1 LKHAPS
7 IPRTTIGILGAALTT
22 VSGVLILGL
31 AAAAMQGFVG
41 SPYIGIVAFL
51 VLPGFFI
58 LGLLLIPFGG
68 WLARRRARLAAER
81 GEEIPHLP
89 IIDFND
95 DLTRRRVLVFMVLT
109 ALNVLILGV
118 AGYKGLQVMESPA
131 FCGSC
136 HSVMDPE
143 FTAWRRSPHAR
154 VACAGCH
161 IGEGASWFVKSKLSG
176 AWQLVSV
183 SFDLF
188 QRPIPVPI
196 ANLRPARETCEEC
209 HWPSK
214 FTGDRLRVTTS
225 FSDDEAST
233 EKKSVVLLHVGGGQ
247 TAAGP
252 INGIHAHV
260 AAGVHIRYLADPER
274 KEVNT
279 VEATWADGKTNV
291 FRTKSSPA
299 TLPAREA
306 WRLMDCVDC
315 HNRPTHLF
323 REPGREIDQAI
334 LAHRID
340 ATLPWIK
347 REGLKAILV
356 AYPSHEAARAGIEKQ
371 ITDFYRQLDAAAFPG
386 RESSAKAA
394 AAALGD
400 IYCWNV
406 WPWMKITWGTYPS
419 FLGHDQA
426 PGCFRCHD
434 GDHVDA
440 AGKAI
445 SQDCSLCHSLLAVD
459 EKDPKILAQLSP

>member
-1 LKHAPS
+1 VKHAPS
-7 IPRTTIGILGAALTT
+7 IPRTTLGILGAAMIT
-22 VSGVLILGL
+22 VSGILILGL
-31 AAAAMQGFVG
+31 AAAAMQGYVG
-41 SPYIGIVAFL
+41 SPYIGIFAFL
-51 VLPGFFI
+51 VLPAFFI
-58 LGLLLIPFGG
+58 LGLILIPFGT

-95 DLTRRRVLVFMVLT
+95 DLTRRRVLIFAVLS
-109 ALNVLILGV
+109 AVNLLVLGV
-118 AGYKGLQVMESPA
+118 AGYKGLHVMESPA

-143 FTAWRRSPHAR
+143 FTAYKRSPHAR
-154 VACAGCH
+154 VSCAGCH

-183 SFDLF
+183 TFDLY

-196 ANLRPARETCEEC
+196 HNLRPARETCEEC

-225 FSDDEAST
+225 YADDEPNT

-247 TAAGP
+247 TAVGP
-252 INGIHAHV
+252 IQGIHAHV
-260 AAGVHIRYLADPER
+260 AAGVHIRYLASADR
-274 KEVNT
+274 KEINT
-279 VEATWADGKTNV
+279 VEATWADGKSNV
-291 FRTKSSPA
+291 FRTKATPA
-299 TLPAREA
+299 TLPPQAE

-315 HNRPTHLF
+315 HNRPTHRF
-323 REPGREIDQAI
+323 REAAPEIDQAI
-334 LAHRID
+334 QAHRID
-340 ATLPWIK
+340 AALPWIK
-347 REGLKAILV
+347 REGLKALQV
-356 AYPSHEAARAGIEKQ
+356 AYPSHDAARAGIEKQ
-371 ITDFYRQLDAAAFPG
+371 VTDFYRQLDPAAYPA
-386 RESSAKAA
+386 REASAKAA

-406 WPWMKITWGTYPS
+406 WPSMKITWGTYPS
-419 FLGHDQA
+419 YLGHDQA

-434 GDHVDA
+434 GEHVDA
-440 AGKAI
+440 KGKAI

-459 EKDPKILAQLSP
+459 EKDPKILGQLSQ

>member
-1 LKHAPS
+1 VKHAPS
-7 IPRTTIGILGAALTT
+7 IPRTTLGILGAAMTT
-22 VSGVLILGL
+22 VSGILILGL
-31 AAAAMQGFVG
+31 AAAAIQGFVG
-41 SPYIGIVAFL
+41 SPYIGIFAFL

-58 LGLLLIPFGG
+58 LGLILIPFGG

-95 DLTRRRVLVFMVLT
+95 DLTRRRVLIFAVLT

-118 AGYKGLQVMESPA
+118 AGYKGLQVMDSPA

-143 FTAWRRSPHAR
+143 FTAFRRSPHAR
-154 VACAGCH
+154 VSCVECH

-176 AWQLVSV
+176 AWQLISV
-183 SFDLF
+183 TFNLY

-196 ANLRPARETCEEC
+196 QNLRPARETCEEC

-225 FSDDEAST
+225 FADDEVNT
-233 EKKSVVLLHVGGGQ
+233 EKKTVVLLHVGGGQ

-252 INGIHAHV
+252 IKGIHAHV
-260 AAGVHIRYLADPER
+260 AAGVHIRYLADPDR
-274 KEVNT
+274 KEINT

-291 FRTKSSPA
+291 FRTKGSPA
-299 TLPAREA
+299 ALPPRES

-315 HNRPTHLF
+315 HNRPTHRF
-323 REPGREIDQAI
+323 RQPGAEIDEAI
-334 LAHRID
+334 LGHRID
-340 ATLPWIK
+340 PKLPWIK
-347 REGLKAILV
+347 REGMKALLV
-356 AYPSHEAARAGIEKQ
+356 AYPSHDAARAGIEKQ
-371 ITDFYRQLDAAAFPG
+371 VTDFYRQLDPAAFPG
-386 RESSAKAA
+386 REASVKAA

-400 IYCWNV
+400 IYGWNV
-406 WPWMKITWGTYPS
+406 WPSMRITWGTYPS
-419 FLGHDQA
+419 FLGHDQS

-434 GDHVDA
+434 GDHVDDKGA
-440 AGKAI
+440 AI
-445 SQDCSLCHSLLAVD
+445 SQDCALCHSLLAVE
-459 EKDPKILAQLSP
+459 EKDPKILTQLSP